1 MGKGIL
7 TFRDVDIEKNQFY
20 HYKSPIF
27 LKNVD
32 TEKVLDLKR
41 FLLVKKAIS
50 TLLVTCIMKTKL
62 SPYI

>member
-7 TFRDVDIEKNQFY
+7 TFGDVDIEKNQLY

>member
-1 MGKGIL
+1 MGKEIL
-7 TFRDVDIEKNQFY
+7 TFGDVDIEKNQFY

-32 TEKVLDLKR
+32 IEKVLDLKR

>member
-1 MGKGIL
+1 MGKEIL
-7 TFRDVDIEKNQFY
+7 TFGDVDIEKNQFY
-20 HYKSPIF
+20 HYNSPIF

-32 TEKVLDLKR
+32 IEKVLDLKR